1 VKAADL
7 ARLLG
12 GDFRGEPDREIIGAA
27 GLEDAGEGYV
37 SFVADKKGL
46 PLAVKSRA
54 SCFIVGEFMEGLD
67 APQIRVENPQLA
79 FARVLGRLYA
89 AKLPP
94 AGVHELAFVAGG
106 AEVPSDA
113 SVGAFAYIAADAAIG
128 AGTVIYPG
136 VFVGEGTTIGRDCL
150 LYPNVVIREGV
161 TVGDRVIIH
170 PGAVIGADGFGY
182 FPHEGRHAKMP
193 QVGGVVIGDDVEIGA
208 CTTIDRATTGNT
220 VIGSGT
226 KIDNLVQ
233 VAHNVSIGEHSIVI
247 SQAGIAGSC
256 KIGSGVVLGGQ
267 TGLADH
273 LTIDDGVML
282 AARSGVMHDL
292 KKGVYAGAP
301 AVPRRDFMRATSY
314 FFKLPEL
321 AAKIKALEEKLAN
334 IERSRGDD

>member
-1 VKAADL
+1 MKVGDVAK
-7 ARLLG
+7 LLRG
-12 GDFRGEPDREIIGAA
+12 ELRGEPDREIVGAA

-37 SFVADKKGL
+37 SFVADDKGL
-46 PLAVKSRA
+46 PLAMKSRA
-54 SCFIVGEFMEGLD
+54 SCFIVGRFMDGLD
-67 APQIRVENPQLA
+67 ASQIKVEYPQLA
-79 FARVLGRLYA
+79 FAQLLGRFYE
-89 AKLPP
+89 AKHPL

-106 AEVPSDA
+106 ATVSSDA
-113 SVGAFAYIAADAAIG
+113 AVGAFAYIAEGAAIG
-128 AGTVIYPG
+128 ARTVIYPG
-136 VFVGEGTTIGRDCL
+136 VFVGEGTRMGEDCL
-150 LYPNVVIREGV
+150 VYPNVVIRDGV
-161 TVGDRVIIH
+161 EIGDRVIIH
-170 PGAVIGADGFGY
+170 PGAVVGADGFGY
-182 FPHEGRHAKMP
+182 FPHEGKHVKMP
-193 QVGGVVIGDDVEIGA
+193 QVGGVIIGDDVEIGA

-220 VIGSGT
+220 VIGKGT

-233 VAHNVSIGEHSIVI
+233 VAHNVKIGEHSIIV

-267 TGLADH
+267 AGLADH

-301 AVPRRDFMRATSY
+301 AVPRREFMRATSY